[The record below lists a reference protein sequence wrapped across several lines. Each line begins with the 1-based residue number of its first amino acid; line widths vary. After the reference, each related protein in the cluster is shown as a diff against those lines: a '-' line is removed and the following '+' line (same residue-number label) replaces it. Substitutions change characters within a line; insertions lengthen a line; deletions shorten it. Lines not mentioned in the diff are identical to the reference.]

1 MYTTCPRPNIAI
13 NRDTSNHPLWAF
25 SQAGGS
31 GRSNTLQTADEA
43 EAGRMGRFARKF
55 GQAPTQRGISP
66 AQEKAA
72 VKMGQA
78 AGGSASGATDIATK
92 AATEVRQ
99 NEVIEP
105 VVGERVVEER
115 NKRTPAGRQQKAAAA
130 AVPANPQPVEDDLDL
145 FDLALEGE
153 VYEES
158 KQKIVEEGKKG
169 KKGSGKKK

>member
-25 SQAGGS
+25 PSTGGS
-31 GRSNTLQTADEA
+31 GRSTTAQTADEA

-55 GQAPTQRGISP
+55 GQAPTQRSISP

-72 VKMGQA
+72 VRMGQA
-78 AGGSASGATDIATK
+78 AGGSASESSDIATK
-92 AATEVRQ
+92 AASEVRQ
-99 NEVIEP
+99 KEAIEP
-105 VVGERVVEER
+105 AIGKKLAEER
-115 NKRTPAGRQQKAAAA
+115 NAK
-130 AVPANPQPVEDDLDL
+130 QPVAVMQEDRQTKKSQPEDDALDM

-158 KQKIVEEGKKG
+158 KQKVVEEGKKG